1 MAFKIEAE
9 WLTQRVEDAPT
20 VHHRSLSEMASL
32 RIQMAW
38 QKMKRNVMEGDEMWA
53 FENPANTWKRM
64 GKKTGYA
71 IVREGEIVESVV
83 VLSE

>member
-1 MAFKIEAE
+1 MALKISSE
-9 WLTQRVEDAPT
+9 WLTQRVENAPT
-20 VHHRSLSEMASL
+20 SYHRNLPDMAAL
-32 RIQMAW
+32 RIRMAW
-38 QKMKRNVMEGDEMWA
+38 QKLKRNAVEGDEMWA
-53 FENPANTWKRM
+53 FENPSNTWKRM